1 MKLFS
6 MDGKFL
12 ETFNKITDLVTLNI
26 LWLLCCIPIITIGAS
41 TSALYQVTLQIAEN
55 RDSYITK
62 EFFKAFREN
71 FRQATIVWLAVIVT
85 GFVLLSDMF
94 IISHFF
100 TGSDMSVI
108 LGLIF
113 MILILLF
120 AGSMYFFPV
129 IAYFRN
135 STKKIFS
142 NSFRLAFSNL
152 RTTLPAVFNWPD
164 SCTCD
169 DSFSRKNNY
178 RNIPA
183 YCNCSCLISFLQER
197 TTLKAV

>member
-100 TGSDMSVI
+100 TGSDMSVFNSLICRLHVLFSGNCVFQKQYQKDFQQFIQAGI
-108 LGLIF
+108 LE
-113 MILILLF
+113 
-120 AGSMYFFPV
+120 S
-129 IAYFRN
+129 
-135 STKKIFS
+135 
-142 NSFRLAFSNL
+142 
-152 RTTLPAVFNWPD
+152 
-164 SCTCD
+164 
-169 DSFSRKNNY
+169 
-178 RNIPA
+178 
-183 YCNCSCLISFLQER
+183 
-197 TTLKAV
+197 

>member
-71 FRQATIVWLAVIVT
+71 FRQATIVWLAGIVT

-94 IISHFF
+94 IISHFCNF
-100 TGSDMSVI
+100 GTDIYDFNSLICRLHVLFSGNCVFQKQYQKDFQQFIQAGI
-108 LGLIF
+108 LE
-113 MILILLF
+113 
-120 AGSMYFFPV
+120 S
-129 IAYFRN
+129 
-135 STKKIFS
+135 
-142 NSFRLAFSNL
+142 
-152 RTTLPAVFNWPD
+152 
-164 SCTCD
+164 
-169 DSFSRKNNY
+169 
-178 RNIPA
+178 
-183 YCNCSCLISFLQER
+183 
-197 TTLKAV
+197 